1 MSDSTNEKIIAIDGP
16 AGSGKSTI
24 AKALAKR
31 LNLEYLDTGA
41 MYRAVALIS
50 IQQKVEI
57 KDEKQVLAVAKEMDF
72 NFADG
77 LCVVNGFDAT
87 KEIRGSEVTRV
98 VSVVAAMP
106 TVRQEMVERQRLWVE
121 ERNGG
126 VVEGRDI
133 GSVVFPKAKV
143 KVYLTASEEVRAER
157 RIEQEETLDA
167 SKVADSIRKRD
178 EADKGRSTSPLVRS
192 EGAIEIDT
200 SLMGVEETIEEILG
214 SFKWN

>member
-24 AKALAKR
+24 AKALSKR

-41 MYRAVALIS
+41 MYRAVALVS

-57 KDEKQVLAVAKEMDF
+57 EDEKQVLAIAKEMNF
-72 NFADG
+72 NFENG

-157 RIEQEETLDA
+157 RIEQEETIDA

-178 EADKGRSTSPLVRS
+178 EADRGRSTSPLVRS

>member
-57 KDEKQVLAVAKEMDF
+57 KDEKQVLAIAKEMDF
-72 NFADG
+72 NFEDG

-200 SLMGVEETIEEILG
+200 SLMGVEETIEEVLG
-214 SFKWN
+214 IFKWN

>member
-41 MYRAVALIS
+41 MYRAVAFIS

-57 KDEKQVLAVAKEMDF
+57 KDEKQVLAIAKEMDF
-72 NFADG
+72 DFEDG
-77 LCVVNGFDAT
+77 LCAVNGFDAT

-200 SLMGVEETIEEILG
+200 SLMGVEETIEEVLG
-214 SFKWN
+214 IFKWN

>member
-24 AKALAKR
+24 AKALSKR

-41 MYRAVALIS
+41 MYRAVALVS
-50 IQQKVEI
+50 IHQKVEI
-57 KDEKQVLAVAKEMDF
+57 EDEKQVLAIAKEMNF
-72 NFADG
+72 NFENG

-157 RIEQEETLDA
+157 RIEQEETIDA

-178 EADKGRSTSPLVRS
+178 EADRGRSTSPLVRS

-214 SFKWN
+214 IFKWN

>member
-24 AKALAKR
+24 AKALSKR

-41 MYRAVALIS
+41 MYRAVALVS

-57 KDEKQVLAVAKEMDF
+57 EDEKQVLAIAKEMNF
-72 NFADG
+72 NFENG

-157 RIEQEETLDA
+157 RIEQEETIDA

-178 EADKGRSTSPLVRS
+178 EADRGRSTSPLVRS

-214 SFKWN
+214 IFKWN

>member
-1 MSDSTNEKIIAIDGP
+1 MSESNNENIIAIDGP

-50 IQQKVEI
+50 IQQEVEI
-57 KDEKQVLAVAKEMDF
+57 ADEKQVLGIAKEMDF
-72 NFADG
+72 NFEDG
-77 LCVVNGFDAT
+77 ICVVNGFDAT
-87 KEIRGSEVTRV
+87 KEIRGSEVTRA

-106 TVRQEMVERQRLWVE
+106 TVRHEMVERQRLWVE
-121 ERNGG
+121 KRNGG

-178 EADKGRSTSPLVRS
+178 AADKGRSTSPLVRS

-200 SLMGVEETIEEILG
+200 SLMGIEETIEEILEI
-214 SFKWN
+214 FKWN

>member
-1 MSDSTNEKIIAIDGP
+1 MSNSTNEKIIAIEGP

-24 AKALAKR
+24 AKALAKK
-31 LNLEYLDTGA
+31 LNLDYLDTGA
-41 MYRAVALIS
+41 MYRAVSFIS
-50 IQQKVEI
+50 IQQNIDVL
-57 KDEKQVLAVAKEMDF
+57 DEKKVLAIAKEMDF
-72 NFADG
+72 NFEDG
-77 LCVVNGFDAT
+77 ICVVNGFDAT
-87 KEIRGSEVTRV
+87 RDIRGSEVTRV

-106 TVRQEMVERQRLWVE
+106 TVRQEMVDRQRLWVKE
-121 ERNGG
+121 KGGG

-167 SKVADSIRKRD
+167 SRVADSIRKRD
-178 EADKGRSTSPLVRS
+178 EADKGRLNSPLVRS

-214 SFKWN
+214 LFKWK

>member
-24 AKALAKR
+24 AKALAER

-50 IQQKVEI
+50 IQQKIETT
-57 KDEKQVLAVAKEMDF
+57 DEKQVLAIAKEMDF
-72 NFADG
+72 NFEDG
-77 LCVVNGFDAT
+77 ICVVNGFDAT

-121 ERNGG
+121 KRSGG

-178 EADKGRSTSPLVRS
+178 EADIGRSTSPLVRS
-192 EGAIEIDT
+192 EGSIEIDT
-200 SLMGVEETIEEILG
+200 SLMEIEETIEEILG
-214 SFKWN
+214 VFKWN

>member
-72 NFADG
+72 SFEDG

-87 KEIRGSEVTRV
+87 REIRGSEVTRV

-157 RIEQEETLDA
+157 RIEQEETIDA

-178 EADKGRSTSPLVRS
+178 EADRGRSTSPLVRS

-200 SLMGVEETIEEILG
+200 SLMGVEETIEEVLG
-214 SFKWN
+214 IFKWN

>member
-24 AKALAKR
+24 AKALSKK

-41 MYRAVALIS
+41 MYRAVALGS

-57 KDEKQVLAVAKEMDF
+57 EDEKQVLAIAKEMNF
-72 NFADG
+72 NFENG

-157 RIEQEETLDA
+157 RIEQEETIDA

-178 EADKGRSTSPLVRS
+178 EADRGRSTSPLVRS

-214 SFKWN
+214 IFKWN

>member
-24 AKALAKR
+24 AKALSKR

-41 MYRAVALIS
+41 MYRAVALVS

-57 KDEKQVLAVAKEMDF
+57 EDEKQVLAIAKEMNF
-72 NFADG
+72 NFENG

-157 RIEQEETLDA
+157 RIEQEETIDA

-178 EADKGRSTSPLVRS
+178 EADRGRSTSPLVRS

-200 SLMGVEETIEEILG
+200 SLMGVEETIEEILRI
-214 SFKWN
+214 FRWN

>member
-24 AKALAKR
+24 AKALSKR

-41 MYRAVALIS
+41 MYRAVALVS

-57 KDEKQVLAVAKEMDF
+57 EDEKQVLAIAKEMNF
-72 NFADG
+72 NFENG

-157 RIEQEETLDA
+157 RIEQEETIDA

-178 EADKGRSTSPLVRS
+178 EADRGRSTSPLVRS

-200 SLMGVEETIEEILG
+200 SLMVVEETIEEILG
-214 SFKWN
+214 IFKWN

>member
-72 NFADG
+72 SFEDG

-87 KEIRGSEVTRV
+87 REIRGSEVTRV

-200 SLMGVEETIEEILG
+200 SLMGVEETIEEVLG
-214 SFKWN
+214 IFKWN

>member
-50 IQQKVEI
+50 TQQKVEI

-72 NFADG
+72 NFEDG

-87 KEIRGSEVTRV
+87 REIRGSEVTRV

-143 KVYLTASEEVRAER
+143 KVYLTASEEVRTER
-157 RIEQEETLDA
+157 RIEQEETPDA

-214 SFKWN
+214 IFKWN

>member
-72 NFADG
+72 NFEDG

-200 SLMGVEETIEEILG
+200 SLMGVEETIEEVLG
-214 SFKWN
+214 IFKWN

>member
-24 AKALAKR
+24 AKALSKR

-41 MYRAVALIS
+41 MYRAVALVS

-57 KDEKQVLAVAKEMDF
+57 EDEKQVLAIAKEMNF
-72 NFADG
+72 NFENG

-133 GSVVFPKAKV
+133 GSGVFPKAKV

-157 RIEQEETLDA
+157 RIEQEETIDA

-178 EADKGRSTSPLVRS
+178 EADRGRSTSPLVRS

-214 SFKWN
+214 IFKWN

>member
-72 NFADG
+72 SFEDG

-87 KEIRGSEVTRV
+87 REIRGSEVTRV

-143 KVYLTASEEVRAER
+143 KVYLTASEEVRTER
-157 RIEQEETLDA
+157 RIEQEETPDA

-192 EGAIEIDT
+192 EGAIEIHT
-200 SLMGVEETIEEILG
+200 ALMGVEETIEEILG
-214 SFKWN
+214 IFKWN

>member
-24 AKALAKR
+24 AKALSKR

-41 MYRAVALIS
+41 MYRAVALVS

-57 KDEKQVLAVAKEMDF
+57 EDEKQVLAIAKEMNF
-72 NFADG
+72 NFENG

-157 RIEQEETLDA
+157 RIEQEETIDA

-178 EADKGRSTSPLVRS
+178 EADRGRSTSPLVRS

-200 SLMGVEETIEEILG
+200 SLMGVEATIEEILG
-214 SFKWN
+214 IFKWN

>member
-50 IQQKVEI
+50 IQQKIETT
-57 KDEKQVLAVAKEMDF
+57 DEKQVLVIAKEMDF
-72 NFADG
+72 NFEDG
-77 LCVVNGFDAT
+77 ICVVNGFDAT

-121 ERNGG
+121 KRSGG

-178 EADKGRSTSPLVRS
+178 EADIGRSTSPLVRS
-192 EGAIEIDT
+192 EGSIEIDT

-214 SFKWN
+214 FFKWN

>member
-1 MSDSTNEKIIAIDGP
+1 MSNSPNEKIVAIDGP

-31 LNLEYLDTGA
+31 LNLDYLDTGA
-41 MYRAVALIS
+41 MYRAVSFIS
-50 IQQKVEI
+50 IKRNI
-57 KDEKQVLAVAKEMDF
+57 DTLDEREVLAIAKEMDF
-72 NFADG
+72 NFDDG
-77 LCVVNGFDAT
+77 ICTVNGCDVT

-106 TVRQEMVERQRLWVE
+106 TVRKEMVDRQRLWVE
-121 ERNGG
+121 EKGGG

-143 KVYLTASEEVRAER
+143 KVYLTASEKVRAER
-157 RIEQEETLDA
+157 RVEQEETQDA
-167 SKVADSIRKRD
+167 SRVVDSIRKRD
-178 EADKGRSTSPLVRS
+178 EADKGRLNSPLVRS
-192 EGAIEIDT
+192 EDAIELDT

-214 SFKWN
+214 IFKWN

>member
-1 MSDSTNEKIIAIDGP
+1 MIDSTNEKIIAIDGP

-24 AKALAKR
+24 AKALSKR

-41 MYRAVALIS
+41 MYRAVALVS

-57 KDEKQVLAVAKEMDF
+57 EDEKQVLAIAKEMNF
-72 NFADG
+72 NFENG

-143 KVYLTASEEVRAER
+143 KGYLTAAEEVRAER
-157 RIEQEETLDA
+157 RIEQEETIDA

-178 EADKGRSTSPLVRS
+178 EADRGRSTSPLVRS

-200 SLMGVEETIEEILG
+200 SLMGVEETIEEILRI
-214 SFKWN
+214 FKWN

>member
-24 AKALAKR
+24 AKALSKK

-41 MYRAVALIS
+41 MYRAVALVS

-57 KDEKQVLAVAKEMDF
+57 EDEKQVLAIAKEMNF
-72 NFADG
+72 NFENG

-121 ERNGG
+121 ERDGG

-157 RIEQEETLDA
+157 RIEQEETIDA

-178 EADKGRSTSPLVRS
+178 EADRGRSTSPLVRS

-214 SFKWN
+214 IFKWN

>member
-1 MSDSTNEKIIAIDGP
+1 
-16 AGSGKSTI
+16 
-24 AKALAKR
+24 
-31 LNLEYLDTGA
+31 

-50 IQQKVEI
+50 IQQKIETT
-57 KDEKQVLAVAKEMDF
+57 DEKQVLAIAKEMDF
-72 NFADG
+72 NFEDG
-77 LCVVNGFDAT
+77 ICVVNGFDAT

-121 ERNGG
+121 KRSGG

-178 EADKGRSTSPLVRS
+178 EADIGRSTSPLVRS
-192 EGAIEIDT
+192 EGSIEIDT
-200 SLMGVEETIEEILG
+200 SLMEIEETIEEILG
-214 SFKWN
+214 FFKWN

>member
-1 MSDSTNEKIIAIDGP
+1 MIDSTNEKIIAIDGP

-24 AKALAKR
+24 AKALSKR

-41 MYRAVALIS
+41 MYRAVALVS

-57 KDEKQVLAVAKEMDF
+57 EDEKQVLAIAKEMNF
-72 NFADG
+72 NFENG

-157 RIEQEETLDA
+157 RIEQEETIDA

-178 EADKGRSTSPLVRS
+178 EADRGRSTSPLVRS

-214 SFKWN
+214 IFKWN

>member
-50 IQQKVEI
+50 IQQKIEI
-57 KDEKQVLAVAKEMDF
+57 TDEKQVLAIAKEMDF
-72 NFADG
+72 NFDNG
-77 LCVVNGFDAT
+77 VCVVNGFDTT

-121 ERNGG
+121 KRSGG

-178 EADKGRSTSPLVRS
+178 EADIGRSTSPLVRS
-192 EGAIEIDT
+192 EGSIEIDT
-200 SLMGVEETIEEILG
+200 SLMEIEETIEEILG
-214 SFKWN
+214 FFKWN

>member
-1 MSDSTNEKIIAIDGP
+1 MSDSTYEKIIAIDGP
-16 AGSGKSTI
+16 AGSGNSTI
-24 AKALAKR
+24 AKALSKR

-41 MYRAVALIS
+41 MYRAVALVS

-57 KDEKQVLAVAKEMDF
+57 EDEQQVLAIAKEMNF
-72 NFADG
+72 NFENG

-106 TVRQEMVERQRLWVE
+106 TVRQEMVERQRLWGE

-157 RIEQEETLDA
+157 RIEQEETIDA

-178 EADKGRSTSPLVRS
+178 EADRGRSTSPLVRS

-214 SFKWN
+214 IFKWN

>member
-24 AKALAKR
+24 AKALSKR
-31 LNLEYLDTGA
+31 LNLEYFDTGA
-41 MYRAVALIS
+41 MYRAVALVS

-57 KDEKQVLAVAKEMDF
+57 EDEKQVLAIAKEMNF
-72 NFADG
+72 NFENG

-157 RIEQEETLDA
+157 RIEQEETIDA

-178 EADKGRSTSPLVRS
+178 EADRGRSTSPLVRS

-214 SFKWN
+214 IFKWN

>member
-50 IQQKVEI
+50 IHQKIEI
-57 KDEKQVLAVAKEMDF
+57 TDEKQVLAIAKEMDF
-72 NFADG
+72 NFEDG
-77 LCVVNGFDAT
+77 ICVVNGFDAT

-121 ERNGG
+121 KRSGG

-178 EADKGRSTSPLVRS
+178 EADIGRSTSPLVRS
-192 EGAIEIDT
+192 EGSIEIDT
-200 SLMGVEETIEEILG
+200 SLMEIEETIEEILG
-214 SFKWN
+214 FFKWN

>member
-50 IQQKVEI
+50 IQQKIETT
-57 KDEKQVLAVAKEMDF
+57 DEKQVLAIAKEMDF
-72 NFADG
+72 NFEDG
-77 LCVVNGFDAT
+77 ICVVNGFDAT

-121 ERNGG
+121 KRSGG

-178 EADKGRSTSPLVRS
+178 EADIGRSTSPLVRS
-192 EGAIEIDT
+192 EGSIEIDT

-214 SFKWN
+214 FFKWN

>member
-24 AKALAKR
+24 AKALSKR

-41 MYRAVALIS
+41 MYRAVALVS

-57 KDEKQVLAVAKEMDF
+57 DDEKQVLAIAKEMNF
-72 NFADG
+72 NFENG
-77 LCVVNGFDAT
+77 LCVVNGFDVT

-157 RIEQEETLDA
+157 RIEQEETIDA

-178 EADKGRSTSPLVRS
+178 EADRGRSTSPLVRS

-214 SFKWN
+214 IFKWN

>member
-1 MSDSTNEKIIAIDGP
+1 MIDSTNEKIIAIDGP

-24 AKALAKR
+24 AKALSKR

-41 MYRAVALIS
+41 MYRAVALVS

-57 KDEKQVLAVAKEMDF
+57 EDEKQVLAIAKEMNF
-72 NFADG
+72 NFENG

-157 RIEQEETLDA
+157 RIEQEETIDA

-178 EADKGRSTSPLVRS
+178 EADRGRSTSPFVRS

-214 SFKWN
+214 IFKWN

>member
-50 IQQKVEI
+50 IQQKIEI
-57 KDEKQVLAVAKEMDF
+57 TDEKQVLAIAKEMDF
-72 NFADG
+72 NFDNG
-77 LCVVNGFDAT
+77 VCVVNGFDTT

-121 ERNGG
+121 KRSGG

-178 EADKGRSTSPLVRS
+178 EADIGRSTSPLVRS
-192 EGAIEIDT
+192 EGSIEIDT

-214 SFKWN
+214 FFKWN